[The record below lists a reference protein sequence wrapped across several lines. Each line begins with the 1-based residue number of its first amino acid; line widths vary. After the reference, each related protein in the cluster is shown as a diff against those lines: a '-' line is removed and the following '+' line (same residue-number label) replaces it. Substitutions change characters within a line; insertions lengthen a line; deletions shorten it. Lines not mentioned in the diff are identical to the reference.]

1 MPRVPDDDDLVLPP
15 LPLATG
21 ARLPD
26 PDGRRI
32 TAVALVVTTELL
44 SSMFYPGTK
53 REMLVPNQGRSQEA
67 IFFIVRGDQPYKFN
81 QNLIKI

>member
-32 TAVALVVTTELL
+32 TAVALVVTTEDGAQTRVELR
-44 SSMFYPGTK
+44 PEHGAWWAPAPPP
-53 REMLVPNQGRSQEA
+53 EG
-67 IFFIVRGDQPYKFN
+67 
-81 QNLIKI
+81 